1 MHIDFHN
8 MKRRKKKK
16 KKNVRNKTA
25 KNYFEKHANQ
35 TKRKETLKKKK
46 TTNKQIQKKKNV
58 KLWRR
63 SSSSTFI
70 QGFVER
76 ERYRSAGS
84 LIGATTRKAI
94 SPIALTSRV
103 FSSTTFCDF
112 LFSVSS
118 YYFSF
123 LLYIYIYIYTFQ
135 FLSRWS
141 LSNQLGPIIV
151 LGVNLRVFCTVLL
164 SAENYSIMCRVS
176 VLLS

>member
-1 MHIDFHN
+1 MHIDFHS
-8 MKRRKKKK
+8 MKRRKKK

-25 KNYFEKHANQ
+25 KNYFEKHENQ
-35 TKRKETLKKKK
+35 TKRKETLKKN
-46 TTNKQIQKKKNV
+46 NKQTNFKKNV

-123 LLYIYIYIYTFQ
+123 LLYIYIYIHFS
-135 FLSRWS
+135 FFPVGL
-141 LSNQLGPIIV
+141 
-151 LGVNLRVFCTVLL
+151 
-164 SAENYSIMCRVS
+164 CRINS
-176 VLLS
+176 GQ